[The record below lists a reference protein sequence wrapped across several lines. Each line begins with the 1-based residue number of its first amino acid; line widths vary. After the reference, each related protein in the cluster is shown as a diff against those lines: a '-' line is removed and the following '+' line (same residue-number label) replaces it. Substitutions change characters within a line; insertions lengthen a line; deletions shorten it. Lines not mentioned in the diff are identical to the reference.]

1 MPPKMKISRDMVIE
15 AAFEV
20 ARAFGAERINA
31 RMVAQRL
38 GCSTQPVM
46 YHFAAMEE
54 LKKSAYQRADA
65 FHAEYLL
72 NIEAN
77 QDVMLN
83 IGLNYIRFAA
93 QEPNLFRFLF
103 QSGYDGQRNLAE
115 LLDDEALEPVLS
127 AMQTAMGLEMRQTR
141 EIFVQLAMFAH
152 GYASLIANDGLKYE
166 EQEAARRLTRVFR
179 GAILA
184 IRGEDANETVL

>member
-15 AAFEV
+15 AAFEI

-54 LKKSAYQRADA
+54 LKKSAYQRADV

-103 QSGYDGQRNLAE
+103 QSGYGGQRNLAE

-127 AMQTAMGLEMRQTR
+127 AMQTAMGLDMRQTK

-152 GYASLIANDGLKYE
+152 GYASLIANGGLKYE
-166 EQEAARRLTRVFR
+166 EQEAAQRLTCAFR

-184 IRGEDANETVL
+184 IRGEVANETVL